1 MQRLFLLIPVLLTAW
16 SVRAQTGRIAGTVV
30 DAETGEPL
38 IGVNVL
44 VVEKATGA
52 ATDLE
57 GRYEIADLAPGTYTL
72 RFSYVGYVSQTV
84 EGVVVR
90 AGEVTRIDLSLAP
103 ESVGLEAVVVEARL
117 LRNTEAA
124 LLAARQRAAAV
135 SDAISAEMIGRT
147 GSSDAADAMEKV
159 TGASVLDGKYVYVRG
174 LGERYMNAQLNGL
187 DLPSAD
193 PDRKAV
199 PFDLF
204 PAALLDNIV
213 TVKTF
218 TPDRPGSFTG
228 GSVNLNTRAFPDAL
242 SISFSTSITY
252 RPQMV
257 GFGNPILAVPDADPG
272 VWGFRADRLD
282 VPALLK
288 THRFENIPSLSQA
301 ILNPDKARLLDQ
313 LSRALT
319 PEMAPVYRRAPLNQ
333 SYTLSAGN
341 RFDLGG
347 DRLLGLVA
355 SFSYR
360 RQATAYDD
368 GIWARYRLTG
378 RDEAVLSEDNYL
390 HTISGTDEVVWGSL
404 INATLRP
411 HRRHELGF
419 SFIQNHSA
427 ESTARYQRGRFLYNL
442 EPDDIYETRALIY
455 IERDIRTYQLR
466 GKHALGD
473 GRQPATLSWDF
484 STTGTWQDEPDRRF
498 FTNHYRL
505 RTGSD
510 GAVDTLYTIRATTP
524 PQRYFRYLEE
534 SNQVG
539 NLALEVPLT
548 TELRLKVGGYLEH
561 KTRTYRERKFVLRQ
575 QRGNR
580 YDGDP
585 EAYFAPENLGILQE
599 RDLNGDGTPDLFTFG
614 LYLQEDTQPSS
625 NYDGTQD
632 IRAGFAMIDWTPLRR
647 LRVITGLR
655 YETTDM
661 EVVSQDTTKDVGRL
675 RNGDW
680 LPAATVI
687 YRLADDM
694 NLRLAYGRTLARP
707 VFRELAPYSTFEY
720 VGGYLLTG
728 NPALRRTLVD
738 NFDLRWEWFVRPGEL
753 LAASLFFKY
762 FDDPIEVVYQPFA
775 PNDSPEVQYRNV
787 EDATLY
793 GLELELRKRLDFLGG
808 ALRHFEVGGNATFI
822 HSTVRVPAEELQSI
836 RELRPDAPATRS
848 LQGQSPYLINADLSY
863 VHERRGT
870 TVSLYYNVFGPR
882 LKEVGLG
889 GTPDTYER
897 PRHTLDLNISQRLLT
912 NLSLKLSAK
921 NLLNA
926 RYRVSHSYR
935 GREYVTRDYGSGRS
949 FSIGLSY
956 HY

>member
-1 MQRLFLLIPVLLTAW
+1 MKRLLLLLFVLITTDAAW
-16 SVRAQTGRIAGTVV
+16 AQTGRIAGIVV

-44 VVEKATGA
+44 VEGKGTGA

-57 GRYEIADLAPGTYTL
+57 GRYEIAHLAPGTYTL

-84 EGVVVR
+84 TGLIVQ
-90 AGEVTRIDLSLAP
+90 AGQVTRLDLSLVPA
-103 ESVGLEAVVVEARL
+103 STGLEAVVVEARL

-135 SDAISAEMIGRT
+135 SDAISAEMISRT

-174 LGERYMNAQLNGL
+174 LGDRYMNTQFNGL

-193 PDRKAV
+193 PDRNAV

-204 PAALLDNIV
+204 PVALFDHIV

-218 TPDRPGSFTG
+218 TPDKPGSFTG
-228 GSVNLNTRAFPDAL
+228 GSINLNTRDFPDAL
-242 SISFSTSITY
+242 SISFATSITY
-252 RPQMV
+252 RPQVV
-257 GFGNPILAVPDADPG
+257 GLGNPIPAVPDADPG
-272 VWGFRADRLD
+272 IWGFRASQLD

-288 THRFENIPSLSQA
+288 TYRFEHIPTLSEA
-301 ILNPDKARLLDQ
+301 ILNPEKAQLLDQ
-313 LSRALT
+313 LSKALT
-319 PEMAPVYRRAPLNQ
+319 PEMAPTYRRAPLNQ

-341 RFDLGG
+341 RFSLGG
-347 DRLLGLVA
+347 DRLLGLVT
-355 SFSYR
+355 SFSYQ
-360 RQATAYDD
+360 RQATAYED

-378 RDEAVLSEDNYL
+378 RDEVALFEDNYL
-390 HTISGTDEVVWGSL
+390 HTRSGTDEVTWGSL
-404 INATLRP
+404 IHATLRP
-411 HRRHELGF
+411 HRRHELSA

-442 EPDDIYETRALIY
+442 EPDDIYETRSLVY
-455 IERDIRTYQLR
+455 IERDMRTYQIR
-466 GKHALGD
+466 GQHALGE
-473 GRQPATLSWDF
+473 GRQPATLRWDF
-484 STTGTWQDEPDRRF
+484 ATTNTWQDEPDRRF
-498 FTNHYRL
+498 FTNHYRF
-505 RTGSD
+505 RTTNSGT
-510 GAVDTLYTIRATTP
+510 DTLYTIRPTTP
-524 PQRYFRYLEE
+524 PQRYFRYLKE

-539 NLALEVPLT
+539 NLALEMPLIPN
-548 TELRLKVGGYLEH
+548 LRLKVGGYLER
-561 KTRTYRERKFVLRQ
+561 KARTYRERKFVLRQ
-575 QRGNR
+575 QGGAR
-580 YDGDP
+580 YQGRPDLFFTSD
-585 EAYFAPENLGILQE
+585 NIGIIKE
-599 RDLNGDGTPDLFTFG
+599 RDLNGDGLPDLFSFG

-625 NYDGTQD
+625 NYDGKQD
-632 IRAGFAMIDWTPLRR
+632 IWAGFAMIDWAATRR
-647 LRVITGLR
+647 LRVVTGLR

-661 EVVSQDTTKDVGRL
+661 KVVSQDTLKDIGQL
-675 RNGDW
+675 QNADW
-680 LPAATVI
+680 LPAAAFI
-687 YRLADDM
+687 YQMADNM

-728 NPALRRTLVD
+728 NPNLRRTLVD
-738 NFDLRWEWFVRPGEL
+738 NFDLRWEWFVRSGEL

-793 GLELELRKRLDFLGG
+793 GLELEFRRRLDFLSGL
-808 ALRHFEVGGNATFI
+808 LRHFQLGSNATFV

-836 RELRPDAPATRS
+836 RELRPDAPPTRS
-848 LQGQSPYLINADLSY
+848 LQGQSPYILNADLSY
-863 VHERRGT
+863 VHEQRGT
-870 TVSLYYNVFGPR
+870 TVSFYYNVFGPR

-897 PRHTLDLNISQRLLT
+897 PSHTLDLNINQRLMPG
-912 NLSLKLSAK
+912 LSLKVSAK

-926 RYRVSHSYR
+926 RYRVSHFYK

-949 FSIGLSY
+949 FAIGFSY
-956 HY
+956 QY

>member
-1 MQRLFLLIPVLLTAW
+1 MQRLLLLAFLTPAVYLAQ
-16 SVRAQTGRIAGTVV
+16 AQTGRIAGTVV

-44 VVEKATGA
+44 VVEKGTGS

-57 GRYEIADLAPGTYTL
+57 GRYEIVNLTPGTYTL
-72 RFSYVGYVSQTV
+72 RFSYVGYVNQIV
-84 EGVVVR
+84 QGVVVR
-90 AGEVTRIDLSLAP
+90 AGETTRLDLSLVP

-124 LLAARQRAAAV
+124 LLAERQKAAAV
-135 SDAISAEMIGRT
+135 SNAISAERISRT
-147 GSSDAADAMEKV
+147 GSNNAADALEKV
-159 TGASVLDGKYVYVRG
+159 TGASVLDGRYVYVRG
-174 LGERYMNAQLNGL
+174 LGERYINARLNGL

-204 PAALLDNIV
+204 PASLLDHIV

-218 TPDRPGSFTG
+218 TPDQPGSFTG
-228 GSVNLNTRAFPDAL
+228 GSVNLSTRAFPDAL

-257 GFGNPILAVPDADPG
+257 GFGNPIPAVPGANPG
-272 VWGFRADRLD
+272 TWGLRADRLD
-282 VPALLK
+282 VPSLLK
-288 THRFENIPSLSQA
+288 RYRFENIPALSQA
-301 ILNPDKARLLDQ
+301 ILNAEKARLLDQ
-313 LSRALT
+313 LSRALA
-319 PEMAPVYRRAPLNQ
+319 PEMTPIYRPAPLNR

-341 RFDLGG
+341 RFELGG
-347 DRLLGLVA
+347 DRLLGLIA

-390 HTISGTDEVVWGSL
+390 RTLSGTDEVIWGSL
-404 INATLRP
+404 IHASLRL
-411 HRRHELGF
+411 HRQHELSF
-419 SFIQNHSA
+419 SLIQNHSA
-427 ESTARYQRGRFLYNL
+427 ESTARYQWGRFLSQL
-442 EPDDIYETRALIY
+442 RPEDIYETRSLIY
-455 IERDIRTYQLR
+455 IERNIRTYQVR
-466 GKHALGD
+466 GKHVLGN
-473 GRQPATLSWDF
+473 QLQSATLHWDF
-484 STTGTWQDEPDRRF
+484 ATTRTLQNEPDRRF

-505 RTGSD
+505 RPRND
-510 GAVDTLYTIRATTP
+510 GTVDTLYIIRATTP

-539 NLALEVPLT
+539 NLALEVPLAT
-548 TELRLKVGGYLEH
+548 NFRFKVGGYLEH
-561 KTRTYRERKFVLRQ
+561 KARTYRERKFVLRQ
-575 QRGNR
+575 QRGLR

-585 EAYFAPENLGILQE
+585 ATYFGPNNLGIIQE
-599 RDLNGDGTPDLFTFG
+599 RDLNGDGSPDLFTFG
-614 LYLQEDTQPSS
+614 LYLQEDTQPSA

-632 IRAGFAMIDWTPLRR
+632 VRAGFAMIDWTPVRR

-655 YETTDM
+655 YETTDI
-661 EVVSQDTTKDVGRL
+661 EVVSHDTTKDVGRL
-675 RNGDW
+675 QHADW
-680 LPAATVI
+680 LPAATFI
-687 YRLADDM
+687 YQLANSM

-728 NPALRRTLVD
+728 NPNLRRTLVD

-753 LAASLFFKY
+753 LAVSLFFKY

-775 PNDSPEVQYRNV
+775 PNDNPEVQYRNV
-787 EDATLY
+787 EEATLY
-793 GLELELRKRLDFLGG
+793 GLELELRKRLDFLSRP
-808 ALRHFEVGGNATFI
+808 LHHFEFSTNVTLV
-822 HSTVRVPAEELQSI
+822 HSKVRVPAEELQSI
-836 RELRPDAPATRS
+836 RELRPNAPATRS

-863 VHERRGT
+863 VDEQRGT

-897 PRHTLDLNISQRLLT
+897 PRHTLDLNISQRLLA
-912 NLSLKLSAK
+912 NLSLNVSAK
-921 NLLNA
+921 NLLNT
-926 RYRVSHSYR
+926 RYRVSHFYR

-949 FSIGLSY
+949 FSVGLRFQY
-956 HY
+956 